1 MFKIPPRPH
10 TPIQIGKRIQPP
22 LQMLAPRART
32 PTRWEELNLDNE
44 QPYKPVLWSD
54 LKLSEPPTCEKIRI
68 SDLIYDN
75 MDSASERNITC
86 KNFIVDVS
94 SMIGNTST
102 WPKKEESAK
111 SKFIGIFKRLFI
123 FNDAPLYIGNFEK
136 VIFVTKCAQSSPS
149 NPIAKDKLN
158 VYRGHAGNEALFKVL
173 HELTGADK
181 YFNTDEAEPI
191 NIIEFFV
198 TKARMVLEDFED
210 FENDVDELK
219 RTSDKSCFELASE
232 YLKNHRLSIF
242 EDGITYEQFTMQFSK
257 SKDKH
262 NSKLCRIEWLAQ
274 ARLDLH
280 NELTYNGLKKGFRN
294 HDKKQAD
301 GSIPGYYYRQNAF
314 KWIYEYVQ
322 SIKDDYPEL
331 VSKISLQPSS
341 ASLDSNRIIESIVS
355 NSNEPENYAIFSR
368 GVDMFAYCPQ
378 SIHIQKHKNI
388 NGEKLWER
396 IYSQLG
402 IPMKTLPPK
411 VLLLFST
418 HCDLTKA
425 IRTKRIVPTLENYTP
440 SQKYSVL
447 DYINDTY
454 IHVSGS
460 LNLASILSM
469 LHQNPNVSEAFKFA
483 ARFMMN
489 RYHAPEI
496 KSIEEDEEKIQR
508 IIKTLPHFS

>member
-1 MFKIPPRPH
+1 MFKSPRAH

-22 LQMLAPRART
+22 LQILAPRART
-32 PTRWEELNLDNE
+32 PTRWEELNLDNK
-44 QPYKPVLWSD
+44 QPYKPALWSE
-54 LKLSEPPTCEKIRI
+54 LKLPEPPACKKIRL

-75 MDSASERNITC
+75 MDNASERNITC
-86 KNFIVDVS
+86 ENLIVDVS
-94 SMIGNTST
+94 SMIGNTSI
-102 WPKKEESAK
+102 WPKTEAGAK
-111 SKFIGIFKRLFI
+111 SKFIGIFKHLFI
-123 FNDAPLYIGNFEK
+123 FDDAPLCIGNFKK
-136 VIFVTKCAQSSPS
+136 VIFVTKCATCSPS
-149 NPIAKDKLN
+149 APINKDRLS
-158 VYRGHAGNEALFKVL
+158 VYYGHEGNEALFNVL
-173 HELTGADK
+173 HELIGADA
-181 YFNTDEAEPI
+181 YFNTDKDEPI
-191 NIIEFFV
+191 HIIEFFV
-198 TKARMVLEDFED
+198 TKAHMILEDFED

-232 YLKNHRLSIF
+232 YLKKHRLSIF

-257 SKDKH
+257 SKDKY
-262 NSKLCRIEWLAQ
+262 NSKLCRSQWLAQ
-274 ARLDLH
+274 ARIDLH

-294 HDKKQAD
+294 RDKEQAD

-322 SIKDDYPEL
+322 SIKDEYPEL

-368 GVDMFAYCPQ
+368 GLDMLAYCPQ
-378 SIHIQKHKNI
+378 SIHIQKHKYI
-388 NGEKLWER
+388 NGEKLWEY

-411 VLLLFST
+411 VLLLFSA

-425 IRTKRIVPTLENYTP
+425 IKTKRIVPTLENYTP
-440 SQKYSVL
+440 SRKYSVL

-454 IHVSGS
+454 LHVSGS
-460 LNLASILSM
+460 LNSASILGM
-469 LHQNPNVSEAFKFA
+469 LHQNPDVAEAFKFA

-489 RYHAPEI
+489 RYQAPEI
-496 KSIEEDEEKIQR
+496 KSIEKDKVEIQR